1 MLFID
6 FGGLPKVFGGL
17 IILSIIK
24 VHNRLI
30 KLIIRVGKKVAP
42 LAIPQ
47 TINLLL
53 GVLNPSQN
61 IAIILNVIFG
71 AFSQG
76 LEHFAIEIN
85 LIGVFYVED
94 HFQVAY
100 GGDYVF

>member
-6 FGGLPKVFGGL
+6 FSGLSKVLGGL

-24 VHNRLI
+24 VHHRLI
-30 KLIIRVGKKVAP
+30 KLIIRIGKKVPP
-42 LAIPQ
+42 LPIPQ

-53 GVLNPSQN
+53 GVLNPSQD
-61 IAIILNVIFG
+61 IAIILNVILRTL
-71 AFSQG
+71 SQG
-76 LEHFAIEIN
+76 LEHFAIKVD